1 MINSFLGK
9 FYGVFWAL
17 VQNSK
22 IVPLTRKT
30 CTGIQIQISFLPFIP
45 SFLLSFLPAS
55 LWYCQFPSINKS
67 VWKVRNFSSRYKY
80 FLLQCQLGIKQ
91 VLRGAIASYSYN
103 NGMTNERTSLSVT
116 ASLSLLGARII
127 VNDSMAKLNT
137 FQTPKITSTTAAA
150 VVNLFCGPQR

>member
-30 CTGIQIQISFLPFIP
+30 CTGIQIQISFLP
-45 SFLLSFLPAS
+45 SF

-67 VWKVRNFSSRYKY
+67 VWKVRNFSSRFKY
-80 FLLQCQLGIKQ
+80 FLLQCQLWIKQ

-103 NGMTNERTSLSVT
+103 NGMTNERTSLSVRVSVT

-127 VNDSMAKLNT
+127 VNDSMAKINT
-137 FQTPKITSTTAAA
+137 FHAPKITSTTAAV